1 MNTAVRYSN
10 SHRGTYRYARTANH
24 PTLRQKRRSVA
35 MRKRFLFTAITVV
48 AILLGIVLGN
58 NVLSSSHS
66 SAYSDVQ
73 KEVRYT
79 SIKIESGDTLWTI
92 AEEYMCSEYD
102 DVNDYIRD
110 VKQINNLYSDVIHA
124 GAYLMVPYYEVVK

>member
-1 MNTAVRYSN
+1 MNATMRYN
-10 SHRGTYRYARTANH
+10 HQRHTYGYTSTRQSSF
-24 PTLRQKRRSVA
+24 RQKRRSVA
-35 MRKRFLFTAITVV
+35 MSKRFLFTAITVV

-58 NVLSSSHS
+58 NVLNSSHS

-102 DVNDYIRD
+102 DVNDYIKD
-110 VKQINNLYSDVIHA
+110 VKEINGLYSDVIHA
-124 GAYLMVPYYEVVK
+124 GNYLMVPYYEVVQ

>member
-1 MNTAVRYSN
+1 MNATIGYNN
-10 SHRGTYRYARTANH
+10 SHRDTYRYTRTANH
-24 PTLRQKRRSVA
+24 RTLSQKRRSAA
-35 MRKRFLFTAITVV
+35 MSKRFLFTAITVV

-102 DVNDYIRD
+102 DVNDYIKD
-110 VKQINNLYSDVIHA
+110 VKEINGLYSDVIHA
-124 GAYLMVPYYEVVK
+124 GNYLMVPYYEVVK

>member
-1 MNTAVRYSN
+1 MNATMRYN
-10 SHRGTYRYARTANH
+10 HQRHTYGYTSTRQSS
-24 PTLRQKRRSVA
+24 LRQKRRSVA
-35 MRKRFLFTAITVV
+35 MSKRFLFTAITVV

-58 NVLSSSHS
+58 NVLNSSHS

-110 VKQINNLYSDVIHA
+110 VKEINGLYSDVIHA
-124 GAYLMVPYYEVVK
+124 GGYLMVPYYEVVE

>member
-1 MNTAVRYSN
+1 MNATMRYNN
-10 SHRGTYRYARTANH
+10 SHRHTYGYTRSHQSTVNQR
-24 PTLRQKRRSVA
+24 RRSA
-35 MRKRFLFTAITVV
+35 TMSKRFLFTAITVV

-79 SIKIESGDTLWTI
+79 SVKIESGDTLWTI

-102 DVNDYIRD
+102 DVNDYIRE
-110 VKQINNLYSDVIHA
+110 VKEINGMYTDVIHA
-124 GAYLMVPYYEVVK
+124 GGYLMVPYYEVVE